1 MINGG
6 AKSSG
11 RRGPRLVLAIA
22 LGAAAAAGVYL
33 YVSNVQQSA
42 QQTARAAAQ
51 QQATAAATPTRPRV
65 VVAKIT
71 VPAQTILTPDNA
83 ELREV
88 ATDAIQPNAATAMTD
103 VQGKALTVPVAAGQQ
118 ILAPFLANPDQ
129 PDIKKLA
136 DLVPAGKRASTY
148 QIPEYKQ
155 AAAAFGDITLKA
167 IQEADPSNP
176 GTLYGAGIGGQYL
189 LDQRIDHG
197 IGDPSQIVGAL
208 GRGRLRG
215 ENWTHGIAGCR

>member
-103 VQGKALTVPVAAGQQ
+103 VQGKVV
-118 ILAPFLANPDQ
+118 
-129 PDIKKLA
+129 
-136 DLVPAGKRASTY
+136 
-148 QIPEYKQ
+148 E
-155 AAAAFGDITLKA
+155 
-167 IQEADPSNP
+167 E
-176 GTLYGAGIGGQYL
+176 
-189 LDQRIDHG
+189 
-197 IGDPSQIVGAL
+197 IV
-208 GRGRLRG
+208 R
-215 ENWTHGIAGCR
+215 